1 MKFLSAVPTVWDDT
15 IALDANV
22 GQYVV
27 MARRSGDEWYVGA
40 MTDWT
45 PRELKVDLSFLPE
58 STFQLESWSDGVN
71 ADRNGQDFR
80 YRTQQVSSRDK
91 LTIKLAPGGGWT
103 GRLKSAAA
111 TGKVSLNTQ

>member
-15 IALDANV
+15 IPLDAKV
-22 GQYVV
+22 GEYVV
-27 MARRSGDEWYVGA
+27 MARRTGDQWYIGA

-58 STFQLESWSDGVN
+58 GTYELESWSDGVN

-80 YRTQQVSSRDK
+80 YRTQQISSTGK
-91 LTIKLAPGGGWT
+91 LSIELAPGGGWT
-103 GRLKSAAA
+103 GRIKSVSAAS
-111 TGKVSLNTQ
+111 KVSLSAP